1 MTPDQ
6 KRDETLEAARDDSG
20 HLDGLCSERAAETR
34 FARIRDT
41 RDLTPIYL
49 DHNATTRPLP
59 EVVDLVARTM
69 AETWANPSSAHWL
82 GSEARAVLE
91 AARDGI
97 CELFR
102 GAYPEGTRFTSGA
115 TEANNTVLLGGEPNS
130 AWRCVITSAVEH
142 ASVLRPAEALAR
154 RACRLR
160 LLRVGRDGLIDPDEL
175 RRAAIEA
182 PVGPLLVSVQWAN
195 SETGVIQPIVELV
208 KALRSVRPDAFVHC
222 DVAQA
227 VGRMPVDLAASGVD
241 ALAFSGHK
249 IHGPHGTGALVLA
262 DPDEGRISPL
272 LLGGGQE
279 HGFRSGTHNL
289 PGIAGLGLA
298 AAMRARSLDVAAAHM
313 RSVREAFEEELAALV
328 PEAVV
333 NGASAPRL
341 PNTSS
346 VRFPGGDG
354 MEIVARL
361 DALGV
366 ACSQGSACS
375 SGKPEPSHVLR
386 AMGLS
391 EADAYS
397 SVRFSFSTLNTTDEA
412 LRAARAVARAL
423 GKQA

>member
-1 MTPDQ
+1 MTLLPRIPDAPVS
-6 KRDETLEAARDDSG
+6 AA
-20 HLDGLCSERAAETR
+20 
-34 FARIRDT
+34 
-41 RDLTPIYL
+41 IYL

-69 AETWANPSSAHWL
+69 AETWANASSAHWL
-82 GSEARAVLE
+82 GGEARAVLE

-97 CELFR
+97 CELVR
-102 GAYPEGTRFTSGA
+102 GAYPEGVRFTSGG
-115 TEANNTVLLGGEPNS
+115 TEANNTVLLGGEPAS

-154 RACRLR
+154 RGGRLR
-160 LLRVGRDGLIDPDEL
+160 VLPVGPDGLIDPDAV
-175 RRAAIEA
+175 RRAAAEA
-182 PVGPLLVSVQWAN
+182 PPGPLLLSVQWAN
-195 SETGVIQPIVELV
+195 SETGVIQPIADLV
-208 KALRSVRPDAFVHC
+208 AALRSVRPDAFVHG

-227 VGRMPVDLAASGVD
+227 VGRMPVDLAATGVD
-241 ALAFSGHK
+241 AVAFSGHK
-249 IHGPHGTGALVLA
+249 VHGPHGTGALVLA

-298 AAMRARSLDVAAAHM
+298 AAMRARSLDAAAAHM
-313 RSVREAFEEELAALV
+313 RSVRDAFEEELATLV

-341 PNTSS
+341 PNTSN
-346 VRFPGGDG
+346 VRFPGSDG

-397 SVRFSFSTLNTTDEA
+397 SVRFSFSTLNNTDEA
-412 LRAARAVARAL
+412 LRAARAVVRAL

>member
-1 MTPDQ
+1 MTLLAPFPD
-6 KRDETLEAARDDSG
+6 TPGSAA
-20 HLDGLCSERAAETR
+20 
-34 FARIRDT
+34 
-41 RDLTPIYL
+41 IYL

-69 AETWANPSSAHWL
+69 GQTWANASSAHWL
-82 GSEARAVLE
+82 GGEARAVLE
-91 AARDGI
+91 AARDSI
-97 CELFR
+97 CELVR
-102 GAYPEGTRFTSGA
+102 GALPEGVRFTSGG
-115 TEANNTVLLGGEPNS
+115 TEANNTVVLGGAPPS

-154 RACRLR
+154 RGGH
-160 LLRVGRDGLIDPDEL
+160 LRVLPVGSDGLIDLDAL
-175 RRAAIEA
+175 RRAAAEA
-182 PVGPLLVSVQWAN
+182 PPGPLLVSLQWAN
-195 SETGVIQPIVELV
+195 SETGVIQPVADLV
-208 KALRSVRPDAFVHC
+208 AALRSVRSDAFVHG

-227 VGRMPVDLAASGVD
+227 VGRVPVDLAASGVD
-241 ALAFSGHK
+241 AVAFSGHK
-249 IHGPHGTGALVLA
+249 IHGPHGTGTLVLA

-298 AAMRARSLDVAAAHM
+298 AAMRARSLDAAAAHM
-313 RSVREAFEEELAALV
+313 RSVRDAFEAELAALV

-333 NGASAPRL
+333 NGANAPRL
-341 PNTSS
+341 PNTSN
-346 VRFPGGDG
+346 VRFPGNDG

-397 SVRFSFSTLNTTDEA
+397 SVRFSFSTLNNTDEA
-412 LRAARAVARAL
+412 LRAARAVVWAL

>member
-1 MTPDQ
+1 LTP
-6 KRDETLEAARDDSG
+6 
-20 HLDGLCSERAAETR
+20 
-34 FARIRDT
+34 FARISEPKVSV
-41 RDLTPIYL
+41 PIYL

-59 EVVDLVARTM
+59 EVVELVARTM

-82 GSEARAVLE
+82 GGEARALLE

-97 CELFR
+97 CELVL
-102 GAYPEGTRFTSGA
+102 GAYPEGVRFTSGG
-115 TEANNTVLLGGEPNS
+115 TEANNTVLLGGEPAS
-130 AWRCVITSAVEH
+130 AWRCVITCAVEH

-154 RACRLR
+154 RCSRLQV
-160 LLRVGRDGLIDPDEL
+160 LPVGTDGLIDPDAV
-175 RRAAIEA
+175 RRAAAEA
-182 PVGPLLVSVQWAN
+182 PPGPLLLSVQWAN
-195 SETGVIQPIVELV
+195 SETGVIQPIADLV
-208 KALRSVRPDAFVHC
+208 AALRSVRPDAFVHG

-227 VGRMPVDLAASGVD
+227 VGRMPVDLTATGVD
-241 ALAFSGHK
+241 AVAFSGHK
-249 IHGPHGTGALVLA
+249 VHGPHGTGALVLA

-289 PGIAGLGLA
+289 PGIVGLGLA
-298 AAMRARSLDVAAAHM
+298 AAMRARSLDVAAVHM
-313 RSVREAFEEELAALV
+313 QSVRDAFEAEVATLV
-328 PEAVV
+328 PDAVV

-341 PNTSS
+341 PNTSN
-346 VRFPGGDG
+346 VRFPGSDG

-366 ACSQGSACS
+366 ACSQGSACA

-397 SVRFSFSTLNTTDEA
+397 SVRFSFSTLNTSDEA
-412 LRAARAVARAL
+412 LRAARAVAQVL